1 MTPEQKKYA
10 QSLFLLV
17 LSQSLIDEIEEMYGK
32 GLKYLP
38 KKKAKELVEVL
49 MPEMSAKFPNMEMVH
64 ELIEHTKWLKSIFYK
79 SQTMFFRS
87 EKENQCFEQD
97 FTELLKKYKL

>member
-32 GLKYLP
+32 ELKYLP
-38 KKKAKELVEVL
+38 KKKAKELVDVL

-87 EKENQCFEQD
+87 ELENQCFEQD
-97 FTELLKKYKL
+97 FAELLKKYKL